1 MYKIKDAFSRRHRN
15 LAATCS
21 RRRAR
26 LAPGTSA
33 GASAPKLKKMRP
45 VNPKTLQRAV
55 AVALAIFL
63 GALPATAG
71 LHVQRSQGVTM
82 TGVDGVTMT
91 GVDGVTMTGVDALLG
106 LGVNNI
112 RYDGV
117 TMTGVDG
124 VTMTGVD
131 GVTMTGVDTAR
142 YAGPNTYRAT
152 YVNGVTMTG
161 VDGVTMTGVDGVTM
175 TGVDGTT
182 WVVNSVIIR
191 RADGVTMTGVDG
203 VTMTGVDGFN
213 QAASDGVTMTGVD
226 GVTMTGV
233 DSTRVNSAAQIVG
246 VRPDGTVFEAP
257 TNGVTMTGVDGVTMT
272 GVDGV
277 TMTGVDGVTMTG
289 VDGVT
294 MTGVDGVGV
303 GLRGFDPELA
313 LLLDRFSDDSNV
325 NAVVVYHRA
334 VTEEDIATLQSIGVR
349 GGTRFRALPMVTLST
364 TKQHL
369 LEISRLPAV
378 RSIYGNRTL
387 QWSADTSRNQTGL
400 VRMRHD
406 NDLLNLRAIGPVQG
420 AGVGV
425 AILDTGL
432 DSNHPDLSGRVI
444 KNVKLADLQSAN
456 LLGFSAP
463 TNVENLSTTDQASGH
478 GTFVGGI
485 VAGDGVRSSGK
496 YRGYAP
502 KARLVGLSAG
512 DASLFNVLAG
522 FDYLL
527 SRPDLGVRV
536 VNCSF
541 SANTLYDTNDPIN
554 VATRLLF
561 DSGVNIVFS
570 AGNTGPGL
578 NSLNPY
584 AQAPW
589 VISVGAVDAR
599 NRLADFSSR
608 GAFASR
614 NARPTLVAPGVGIV
628 SLRATGTSL
637 TSVGGVTAGD
647 AELTAIELPYY
658 TTASGTSF
666 SAPQVAG
673 TIALMLEANPNL
685 TPIEV
690 RNILQRTATPLPA
703 YMAHEAG
710 AGLLNTHAA
719 VLEAAFPE
727 RRIGMFRGAID
738 FGQVRFM
745 LDPLR
750 EFGGTVLPAGQYEAA
765 LSVPADAIYASAQIA
780 WGPPTSTSDL
790 GLAVYD
796 PTGAVR
802 AESNYLN
809 LPGLTGKR
817 ERALLTEP
825 VAGRWGVRVRHSL
838 GLGLQSQSFRGV
850 FETARAEYAPL
861 GDLGGL
867 DTATVADIKRA
878 LRTFTMWPEAG
889 LFRPHR
895 TLSRLDLAAAMVAAG
910 RAPQYV
916 PATPNFIDI
925 SDTTT
930 MNFAES
936 AAHLFPD
943 AARGSAFRP
952 DAQATRL
959 AVAVVLV
966 RAAGLKE
973 EAESRTFAPTGFT
986 DESAIPTQ
994 WRGYAATAVRHG
1006 LMSKTSRFAPNT
1018 GFTRAELARALAAL
1032 ARY

>member
-1 MYKIKDAFSRRHRN
+1 MIFVAPNTPHRA
-15 LAATCS
+15 L
-21 RRRAR
+21 
-26 LAPGTSA
+26 
-33 GASAPKLKKMRP
+33 
-45 VNPKTLQRAV
+45 
-55 AVALAIFL
+55 AVALAVL
-63 GALPATAG
+63 LCALPATAG
-71 LHVQRSQGVTM
+71 LHVQRTQGVTM

-106 LGVNNI
+106 LGANNI
-112 RYDGV
+112 RADGV

-131 GVTMTGVDTAR
+131 GVR
-142 YAGPNTYRAT
+142 YAAPNTYRAARAD
-152 YVNGVTMTG
+152 GVTMTG

-233 DSTRVNSAAQIVG
+233 DSARVNSAAQIVAT
-246 VRPDGTVFEAP
+246 RPDGTVFEAP

-303 GLRGFDPELA
+303 GLQSVDPELA
-313 LLLDRFSDDSNV
+313 LLLNRMSDDSNV
-325 NAVVVYHRA
+325 NAVVAFHRA
-334 VTEEDIATLQSIGVR
+334 VTEQDIAALQSIGVR
-349 GGTRFRALPMVTLST
+349 GGTRFRALPMVALSASRR
-364 TKQHL
+364 QL

-387 QWSADTSRNQTGL
+387 DWNTDASRTQTGL
-400 VRMRHD
+400 LRMRFD
-406 NDLLNLRAIGPVQG
+406 NDLLNLRSIGPVQG
-420 AGVGV
+420 VGVGV

-432 DSNHPDLSGRVI
+432 DSNHPDLSGRVV
-444 KNVKLADLQSAN
+444 KNVKLADLQGAN
-456 LLGFSAP
+456 LLGFVAP
-463 TNVENLSTTDQASGH
+463 ANVENLTTTDQVSGH

-485 VAGDGVRSSGK
+485 VAGDGTRSSGK

-527 SRPDLGVRV
+527 ARPDLAVRV

-541 SANTLYDTNDPIN
+541 SANTLYDPNDPVN
-554 VATRLLF
+554 VATRLLT
-561 DSGVNIVFS
+561 DSGVNVVFS

-599 NRLADFSSR
+599 NRLAAFSSR
-608 GAFASR
+608 GEFASGS
-614 NARPTLVAPGVGIV
+614 ARPTLVAPGIGVV

-637 TSVGGVTAGD
+637 TSAAGLSSGGD
-647 AELTAIELPYY
+647 ATTLSATEAPFY

-673 TIALMLEANPNL
+673 TIALMLEANPGL
-685 TPIEV
+685 TPAQV
-690 RNILQRTATPLPA
+690 RDILVRTSTPLPA
-703 YMAHEAG
+703 YFAHEAG

-727 RRIGMFRGAID
+727 RRIGMFRGAVD
-738 FGQVRFM
+738 FGQVKFI

-750 EFGGTVLPAGQYEAA
+750 EFGGTVLPAGQYEAQ
-765 LSVPADAIYASAQIA
+765 LTVPAEAVYASAQIA

-790 GLAVYD
+790 ALSMLDSSG
-796 PTGAVR
+796 TVR

-817 ERALLTEP
+817 ERTLLDSP
-825 VAGRWGVRVRHSL
+825 SAGRWRVRVRHTF
-838 GLGLQSQSFRGV
+838 GTGLQAQSFLGV
-850 FETARAEYAPL
+850 FQTARAEYAPL
-861 GDLGGL
+861 ADLEGL
-867 DTATVADIKRA
+867 DAATIRDIKRA
-878 LRTFTMWPEAG
+878 LREYTMLPESG
-889 LFRPHR
+889 FFRPHR
-895 TLSRLDLAAAMVAAG
+895 ELTRLDLAGAMVSAG

-916 PATPNFIDI
+916 PATPNFLDVR
-925 SDTTT
+925 DTTT
-930 MNFAES
+930 MNFVES
-936 AAHLFPD
+936 AAALFPD
-943 AARGSAFRP
+943 AARGTSFRP

-966 RAAGLKE
+966 RAAGLRD
-973 EAESRTFAPTGFT
+973 EAESQTFAPTGFA
-986 DESAIPTQ
+986 DEAAIPTQ
-994 WRGYAATAVRHG
+994 LRGYAATAVRHG
-1006 LMSKTSRFAPNT
+1006 LMRSGTSFAPDA

-1032 ARY
+1032 GRF

>member
-1 MYKIKDAFSRRHRN
+1 MSPA
-15 LAATCS
+15 
-21 RRRAR
+21 
-26 LAPGTSA
+26 
-33 GASAPKLKKMRP
+33 
-45 VNPKTLQRAV
+45 NPKTLQRAV

-71 LHVQRSQGVTM
+71 LHVRRSQGVTM

-112 RYDGV
+112 RHDGV

-131 GVTMTGVDTAR
+131 AAR
-142 YAGPNTYRAT
+142 YTGPNVYRAAH
-152 YVNGVTMTG
+152 VDGVTMTG

-233 DSTRVNSAAQIVG
+233 DSTRVNSAAQVVG

-294 MTGVDGVGV
+294 MTGVDGVG
-303 GLRGFDPELA
+303 LRSFDPELA
-313 LLLDRFSDDSNV
+313 LLLDRLSDDSNV
-325 NAVVVYHRA
+325 NAVVVYHSA
-334 VTEEDIATLQSIGVR
+334 VTESDIATLQSIGVR

-364 TKQHL
+364 SKQRL

-378 RSIYGNRTL
+378 RSVYGNRTL
-387 QWSADTSRNQTGL
+387 QWTADLSRNQTGL

-432 DSNHPDLSGRVI
+432 DSNHPDLAGRVI

-456 LLGFSAP
+456 VLGFGAP
-463 TNVENLSTTDQASGH
+463 ANVETLSTTDQASGH

-485 VAGDGVRSSGK
+485 VAGDGARSSGK

-502 KARLVGLSAG
+502 KARLVGLAAG

-527 SRPDLGVRV
+527 SRPDLAVRV
-536 VNCSF
+536 INCSF
-541 SANTLYDTNDPIN
+541 SANTLYDPNDPVN
-554 VATRLLF
+554 VATSLLA
-561 DSGVNIVFS
+561 DSGVNVVFS
-570 AGNTGPGL
+570 AGNAGPGL

-599 NRLADFSSR
+599 NRLANFSSR

-614 NARPTLVAPGVGIV
+614 NARPTLVAPGVGVV

-637 TSVGGVTAGD
+637 TSASGLISGD
-647 AELTAIELPYY
+647 AELTAVELPYY

-673 TIALMLEANPNL
+673 TIALMLEANPDL
-685 TPIEV
+685 TPVEV

-703 YMAHEAG
+703 HFAHEAG
-710 AGLLNTHAA
+710 AGVLNTHAA

-727 RRIGMFRGAID
+727 RRIGMFRGAVD
-738 FGQVRFM
+738 FGQVHFV

-765 LSVPADAIYASAQIA
+765 LPVPAEAVYASAQIA

-790 GLAVYD
+790 GLAVLD
-796 PTGAVR
+796 PAGAVR

-825 VAGRWGVRVRHSL
+825 AAGRWRVRVRHTL
-838 GLGLQSQSFRGV
+838 GLGLQAQSFLGV

-861 GDLGGL
+861 ADLDGL
-867 DTATVADIKRA
+867 DAATVADIKRA
-878 LRTFTMWPEAG
+878 LRTYTMWPEAG

-916 PATPNFIDI
+916 PATPNFTDV

-936 AAHLFPD
+936 AAPLFPD
-943 AARGSAFRP
+943 ATRGTAFRP

-959 AVAVVLV
+959 SIAVVLV
-966 RAAGLKE
+966 RAAGLKD
-973 EAESRTFAPTGFT
+973 EAESRTFSPTGFA
-986 DESAIPTQ
+986 DEAAIPTQ

-1006 LMSKTSRFAPNT
+1006 LMAKTTSFAPDA
-1018 GFTRAELARALAAL
+1018 GFTRAELARSLAVL
-1032 ARY
+1032 TRY

>member
-1 MYKIKDAFSRRHRN
+1 
-15 LAATCS
+15 
-21 RRRAR
+21 
-26 LAPGTSA
+26 
-33 GASAPKLKKMRP
+33 
-45 VNPKTLQRAV
+45 
-55 AVALAIFL
+55 
-63 GALPATAG
+63 
-71 LHVQRSQGVTM
+71 M

-91 GVDGVTMTGVDALLG
+91 GVDGVTMTGVDAILG
-106 LGVNNI
+106 LGANNI
-112 RYDGV
+112 RPDGV

-131 GVTMTGVDTAR
+131 GAR
-142 YAGPNTYRAT
+142 YPAANTYRAAH
-152 YVNGVTMTG
+152 VDGVTMTG

-191 RADGVTMTGVDG
+191 RGDGVTMTGVDG

-213 QAASDGVTMTGVD
+213 SAASDGVTMTGVD

-233 DSTRVNSAAQIVG
+233 DSVRVDSAAQIVAT
-246 VRPDGTVFEAP
+246 RTDGTVFEAP

-294 MTGVDGVGV
+294 MTGVDAVGF

-313 LLLDRFSDDSNV
+313 LLLDRLSDDSNV
-325 NAVVVYHRA
+325 NAVVIYHRA
-334 VTEEDIATLQSIGVR
+334 VSEDDIAALQSVGVR
-349 GGTRFRALPMVTLST
+349 GGTRFRVLPMVAISAS
-364 TKQHL
+364 KRQL
-369 LEISRLPAV
+369 LQISRLPSV
-378 RSIYGNRTL
+378 RSVYGNRTL
-387 QWSADTSRNQTGL
+387 QWTGDASRTRTGL
-400 VRMRHD
+400 LRMRHD
-406 NDLLNLRAIGPVQG
+406 NDLLNLRSIGPVQG

-444 KNVKLADLQSAN
+444 KNVKLADLQGAN
-456 LLGFSAP
+456 LVGFAAP
-463 TNVENLSTTDQASGH
+463 SNVENLTTTDQVSGH

-485 VAGDGVRSSGK
+485 VAGDGTRSSGK

-527 SRPDLGVRV
+527 ARPDLAVRI

-541 SANTLYDTNDPIN
+541 SANTLYDSNDPVNI
-554 VATRLLF
+554 ATRHLTEA
-561 DSGVNIVFS
+561 GVNVVFS
-570 AGNTGPGL
+570 AGNAGPGL

-599 NRLADFSSR
+599 NRLAGFSSR
-608 GAFASR
+608 GQFGSPT
-614 NARPTLVAPGVGIV
+614 ARPTLVAPGVSVV

-637 TSVGGVTAGD
+637 TSAAGATSGGD
-647 AELTAIELPYY
+647 ATQLTATEVPYY

-673 TIALMLEANPNL
+673 TIALMLEANPGL
-685 TPIEV
+685 TPAQV
-690 RNILQRTATPLPA
+690 RDILQRTATPLPA
-703 YMAHEAG
+703 YFAHEAG
-710 AGLLNTHAA
+710 AGMLNTHAA

-727 RRIGMFRGAID
+727 RRIGLFRGAVD
-738 FGQVRFM
+738 FGQVKFI

-750 EFGGTVLPAGQYEAA
+750 EFGGTVLPAGSHETT
-765 LSVPADAIYASAQIA
+765 LPVPADAVYASAQIA
-780 WGPPTSTSDL
+780 WGPPTSASDL
-790 GLAVYD
+790 GLAVLD
-796 PTGAVR
+796 PSGAVR

-817 ERALLTEP
+817 ERALLDSP
-825 VAGRWGVRVRHSL
+825 AAGRWRVRVRHTL
-838 GLGLQSQSFRGV
+838 GMGLQSQSYLGV
-850 FETARAEYAPL
+850 FETARAEYAPFS
-861 GDLGGL
+861 DLAGL
-867 DTATVADIKRA
+867 DAATVNDIKLA
-878 LRTFTMWPEAG
+878 LRTYTMWPEAG

-895 TLSRLDLAAAMVAAG
+895 ELSRLDLAAALVAAG

-916 PATPNFIDI
+916 PATPNFVDVTG
-925 SDTTT
+925 TTT
-930 MNFAES
+930 MNFVES

-952 DAQATRL
+952 DATATRL
-959 AVAVVLV
+959 AVAVALV
-966 RAAGLKE
+966 RAAGLQE
-973 EAESRTFAPTGFT
+973 EAESRTFSPTGFA
-986 DESAIPTQ
+986 DEAAIPTQ
-994 WRGYAATAVRHG
+994 WRGYAATAVQRG
-1006 LMSKTSRFAPNT
+1006 LMAQAASFAPNS

-1032 ARY
+1032 SRY